1 MMKIIFSLILIAA
14 INIFSQSERLTRNL
28 ENGYAWVRLED
39 PVLNFSTSKETYLSS
54 ILQRYRLT
62 QEKYPEI
69 SHLGCKNEIDK
80 IYQTDESDKMLM
92 SNIISEMDK
101 FYNEEENMIIPIIF
115 VYCYTIK
122 KIAGLSEADL
132 NDYKKAVLE
141 FSEE

>member
-62 QEKYPEI
+62 QEKYPEV
-69 SHLGCKNEIDK
+69 SQLGCQNEITK
-80 IYQTDESDKMLM
+80 IYQADDSNKMLM
-92 SNIISEMDK
+92 SNIVSEMDK